1 MLDIQG
7 KISCNPLRLEY
18 EDDACRATRM
28 VHMVEQHRAW
38 FLMDDTPDFGPP
50 SLPDLTVDWRG
61 LPHMKYVIWETLWAL
76 LKTYVRKNRFANY
89 DRVKLNSDQVRKIC
103 AFMAMI
109 ESDAIDVRHD
119 TNKINR
125 ELGFFLDM
133 SLHKLGYKY
142 TLDEHEQLKI
152 RLKKLN

>member
-1 MLDIQG
+1 
-7 KISCNPLRLEY
+7 
-18 EDDACRATRM
+18 
-28 VHMVEQHRAW
+28 
-38 FLMDDTPDFGPP
+38 
-50 SLPDLTVDWRG
+50 
-61 LPHMKYVIWETLWAL
+61 MKYVIWETLWAL